1 MLSLSNKSIQPML
14 EISNLT
20 KSYRQHLALNQ
31 VSLQLQEGEIF
42 GLLGPNGA
50 GKSTLI
56 RIVNQIIEPNSGY
69 IKYNNDLFRR
79 EHLRHIGYLPEERGL
94 YRGMTI
100 LEHGIFLAKLRGM
113 SNTEARKALNY
124 WLDRFEIS
132 DWKSKRIEELSKGM
146 AQKIQFIFTVLH
158 EPKLIILD
166 EPFSGFDPLN
176 VELIKKEIQSLKAQ
190 NRTIM
195 LSTHNMNSVEEI
207 CDRAMLIH
215 HGKSILNGTVKDLRN
230 NHKDGSYTVRFEGM
244 MIAFVNALWT
254 GFEIVETREFGN
266 NRFEVDLK
274 MMGENTIDELMSVL
288 IGNIKIEA
296 IYENLPSMQEVFI
309 RNIEAAPKTNVV

>member
-1 MLSLSNKSIQPML
+1 ML

-20 KSYRQHLALNQ
+20 KSYRQQMALNQ
-31 VSLQLQEGEIF
+31 VSLQLREGEIF

-79 EHLRHIGYLPEERGL
+79 EHLKHIGYLPEERGL
-94 YRGMTI
+94 YRGMSI

-113 SNTEARKALNY
+113 NTKEAKAALNY
-124 WLDRFEIS
+124 WLDRFEII
-132 DWKSKRIEELSKGM
+132 DWKNKRIEELSKGM

-176 VELIKKEIQSLKAQ
+176 IELIKKEIQSLKAQ
-190 NRTIM
+190 NRTIL
-195 LSTHNMNSVEEI
+195 LSTHNMSSVEEI

-215 HGKSILNGTVKDLRN
+215 KGKSILEGNVNDLRN
-230 NHKDGSYTVRFEGM
+230 DHKDGTYTIRFEGM

-254 GFEIVETREFGN
+254 GFEIIETREFGN

-274 MMGENTIDELMSVL
+274 MIGENTIDELMSVM
-288 IGNIKIEA
+288 IGQVKVEA
-296 IYENLPSMQEVFI
+296 IFENLPSMQEVFI
-309 RNIEAAPKTNVV
+309 RSIQSAQKIEVE